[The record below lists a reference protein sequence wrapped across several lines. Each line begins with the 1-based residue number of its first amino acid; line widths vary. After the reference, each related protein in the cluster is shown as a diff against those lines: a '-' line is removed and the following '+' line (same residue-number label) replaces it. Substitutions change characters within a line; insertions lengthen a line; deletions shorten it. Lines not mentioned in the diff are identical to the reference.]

1 MEENGIGAVPFVHKE
16 LEVWRDPFVGV
27 MHTHKETGLVVSG
40 GVDDV
45 WIKPDGTLIIVDYK
59 ATSKEGTIETLAD
72 SSWEDQ
78 YKRQIGVYQWLF
90 EKNGFTVDKT
100 GYFVYA
106 NALQTEATFNNT
118 LMFETTLVPCEGD
131 QNWIEP
137 KLKEIKAC
145 LESDTYPESG
155 EGCEYCPYRE
165 ACGKKLM
172 KIHVKK

>member
-1 MEENGIGAVPFVHKE
+1 VPFVHKE
-16 LEVWRDPFVGV
+16 LEAWRDPFVGV

-45 WIKPDGTLIIVDYK
+45 WVKPDGTLIIVDYK
-59 ATSKEGTIETLAD
+59 ATSKEGTILTLAD

-90 EKNGFTVDKT
+90 EQNGFTVDKT

-106 NALQTEATFNNT
+106 NALQSEDTFDNT
-118 LMFETTLVPCEGD
+118 LTFETTLVPCEGD
-131 QNWIEP
+131 KRWIEP

-145 LESDTYPESG
+145 LDSDTYPASG

-165 ACGKKLM
+165 ACGKKLQ
-172 KIHVKK
+172 KLYVKQ